1 MIDREDSDED
11 AELENEIDRDYLVD
25 DTSHTEEDSLKKDED
40 CHKEREEINEK
51 EDREINEFDETP
63 SRLTENRNR
72 SVLLLL
78 NS

>member
-11 AELENEIDRDYLVD
+11 AELENEIDRDYLVE

-40 CHKEREEINEK
+40 CQKEREEINEK